1 MMAKTLRLGRLA
13 LMWGVVASCSGGGT
27 AGADGAA
34 GTAGGAGTATFSC
47 TLAASDLCTQLI
59 IPSTGPT
66 QGQEQQQ
73 CTTLENGVSGTG
85 CAPTGLVGCCHSP
98 SSNPSKEEQCYYS
111 ASAATTGMSICNNG
125 KTWSST
131 L

>member
-1 MMAKTLRLGRLA
+1 MMMKICRLGA
-13 LMWGVVASCSGGGT
+13 LSLVWSVIASCSGGGT

-34 GTAGGAGTATFSC
+34 GTTGGSGTATFWC
-47 TLAASDLCTQLI
+47 TVAASDLCTQLL

-66 QGQEQQQ
+66 LGQEQQQ

-85 CAPTGLVGCCHSP
+85 CATSGLVGCCHSP
-98 SSNPSKEEQCYYS
+98 ASNPSKEEQCYYS
-111 ASAATTGMSICNNG
+111 PSAATTGMSLCNNG
-125 KTWSST
+125 KTWSAT